1 MNLKE
6 IQEIVKLMK
15 ENEITEFEM
24 ERDGLKIVLK
34 KSGAVQIHPNTA
46 RAESSDVHMLPQ
58 NQSAPK
64 AEPSAS
70 QAESMKK
77 GNIITSP
84 MVGTFYRAPSPEA
97 PSFVEKGQSV
107 KKGEIVCIIEAM
119 KVMNEIESEFSGK
132 ITEIFIE
139 NGEPVE
145 FGQPIFRI
153 E

>member
-34 KSGAVQIHPNTA
+34 KSGAVQIHPNTISPEA
-46 RAESSDVHMLPQ
+46 ASVQMPSQ
-58 NQSAPK
+58 NQNIPK

-70 QAESMKK
+70 QTEALKK

-97 PSFVEKGQSV
+97 PSFIEKGQNV
-107 KKGEIVCIIEAM
+107 KKGDIVCIIEAM

-132 ITEIFIE
+132 ISEIFIE